1 MRLARAAGCTHAV
14 LKARSPSCGVGCVYD
29 GTFTH
34 TRTAGDGVF
43 AALLRE
49 AGFILMTEEELPST
63 GKVPVNDVLPCVIDV

>member
-1 MRLARAAGCTHAV
+1 MRVRRDLYSYPH
-14 LKARSPSCGVGCVYD
+14 S
-29 GTFTH
+29 
-34 TRTAGDGVF
+34 GDGVF